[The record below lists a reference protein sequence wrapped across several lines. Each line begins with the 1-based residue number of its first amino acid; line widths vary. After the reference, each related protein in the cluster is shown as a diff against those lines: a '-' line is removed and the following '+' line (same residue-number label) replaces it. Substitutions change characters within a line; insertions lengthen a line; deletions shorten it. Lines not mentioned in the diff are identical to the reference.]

1 MWGPV
6 LVSVANLLTIILML
20 LVDVFLIEGVLPTG
34 RSIVCEVVGMI
45 AGGFGVLAW
54 DVGRAHSTSFIA
66 EVVDESP
73 STKDRA
79 VKNP

>member
-6 LVSVANLLTIILML
+6 LVSVGNLLTIVLMF

-34 RSIVCEVVGMI
+34 WSMLGCGMI

-54 DVGRAHSTSFIA
+54 DVSR
-66 EVVDESP
+66 VQDE
-73 STKDRA
+73 TTT
-79 VKNP
+79 